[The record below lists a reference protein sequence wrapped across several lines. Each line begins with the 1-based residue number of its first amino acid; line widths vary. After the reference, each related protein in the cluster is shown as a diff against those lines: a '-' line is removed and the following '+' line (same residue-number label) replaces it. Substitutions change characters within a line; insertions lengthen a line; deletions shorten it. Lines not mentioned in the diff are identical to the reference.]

1 MPDPARL
8 LRTLQQ
14 AIQGFRNT
22 PGRNGRLVCLQNGDE
37 VMVVGD
43 LHGNLENFRKALL
56 KADLVK
62 HPGRHL
68 VLQEL
73 VHGPHKYPAGGDKS
87 HQLMDL
93 LAALKCQFP
102 QQVHLLLGNHELSQW
117 TGQGIAKAEADLN
130 AAFREGVGTAYGPRA
145 PEIYA
150 AYLDLF
156 TVIPLAVRTPNRVFL
171 SHSIPGRSKLEQ
183 FDPVKLSWDL
193 HDEEDVRPG
202 GTVHSL
208 VWGRDTS
215 AETVATFLHKV
226 DADWVITGHIPCER
240 GFDVPN
246 ERQII
251 LDALGTPACYCLFPI
266 DRAVTQESLV
276 SCIATLS

>member
-43 LHGNLENFRKALL
+43 LHGNVENFRQALL
-56 KADLVK
+56 KADLAK
-62 HPGRHL
+62 HAGRHL

-87 HQLMDL
+87 HQLVDL

-117 TGQGIAKAEADLN
+117 TGQAIAKGDSELN
-130 AAFREGVGTAYGPRA
+130 ALFREGLDSAYGKSA
-145 PEIYA
+145 AEIYA
-150 AYLDLF
+150 VYL
-156 TVIPLAVRTPNRVFL
+156 
-171 SHSIPGRSKLEQ
+171 
-183 FDPVKLSWDL
+183 
-193 HDEEDVRPG
+193 
-202 GTVHSL
+202 
-208 VWGRDTS
+208 
-215 AETVATFLHKV
+215 
-226 DADWVITGHIPCER
+226 
-240 GFDVPN
+240 
-246 ERQII
+246 
-251 LDALGTPACYCLFPI
+251 
-266 DRAVTQESLV
+266 
-276 SCIATLS
+276 